1 MINFKIIVNTNTTC
15 RLAETQR
22 PRATSFSEGDDSS
35 EDENETEEDRGE
47 DQKDKIIRVGSW
59 KK

>member
-1 MINFKIIVNTNTTC
+1 MIDLKSYTIANTTC

-22 PRATSFSEGDDSS
+22 PRATSFSEGDESS

-47 DQKDKIIRVGSW
+47 DC
-59 KK
+59 

>member
-1 MINFKIIVNTNTTC
+1 MIDFKIIVNTNTTC
-15 RLAETQR
+15 RLAGTQR

-47 DQKDKIIRVGSW
+47 DQKDKIIRVGS
-59 KK
+59 